1 MLETVEVAQD
11 ADLSRRRAISVSF
24 RNRARGLQSDLR
36 TAQSPLEEK
45 GRDGRYIRLRNCES
59 CELAGVTRTVLGT
72 CVSGR
77 ASENAGAELLE
88 GSHQRS

>member
-11 ADLSRRRAISVSF
+11 AELSKCRAIGVSL
-24 RNRARGLQSDLR
+24 RSRVKGLQTDLR

-45 GRDGRYIRLRNCES
+45 RRNGRYIRLRNCES

-77 ASENAGAELLE
+77 ASERRGRNC
-88 GSHQRS
+88 